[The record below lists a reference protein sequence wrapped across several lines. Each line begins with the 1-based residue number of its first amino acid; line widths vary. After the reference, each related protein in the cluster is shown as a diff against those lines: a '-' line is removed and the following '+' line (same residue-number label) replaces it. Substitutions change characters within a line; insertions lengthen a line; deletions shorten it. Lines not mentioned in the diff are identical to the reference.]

1 MRPEAGGRGGP
12 RRHTHGGPVL
22 TTGQLSKAAVEDN
35 STEACA
41 PGQAWSVPGPGAVS
55 KLRFCGCLP
64 LENQYLRDKRWRGKE
79 RLLYAGSQQPG
90 KTVDGGRKSQ
100 GHVLPSRGSQR
111 VFMGRLREQRQGGGL
126 RAGEAGARQ
135 LAVGPHD
142 PAQTCWHPWQLF

>member
-41 PGQAWSVPGPGAVS
+41 PGQAWSVPGPEAVS

-64 LENQYLRDKRWRGKE
+64 LENQYLRDKRWREKKGCFMQGASNLGRRWTADGSPKAMFS
-79 RLLYAGSQQPG
+79 RPGGAGG
-90 KTVDGGRKSQ
+90 F
-100 GHVLPSRGSQR
+100 SRGGYENRDREGACVQERR
-111 VFMGRLREQRQGGGL
+111 VPGS
-126 RAGEAGARQ
+126 
-135 LAVGPHD
+135 
-142 PAQTCWHPWQLF
+142 